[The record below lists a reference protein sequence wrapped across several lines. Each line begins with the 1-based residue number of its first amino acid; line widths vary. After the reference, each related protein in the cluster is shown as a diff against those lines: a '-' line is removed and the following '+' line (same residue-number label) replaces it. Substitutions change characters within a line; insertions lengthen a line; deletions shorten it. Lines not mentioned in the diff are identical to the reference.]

1 MNLKMR
7 HYAKKSSAPCHFL
20 LVLCLVTACSCFRIE
35 KSVTIVPSGAE
46 GPITSFTRVIFSDFR
61 QAFANLDF
69 SGIGGNELDADSL
82 ALMRGMRLV
91 MAGDM
96 AGAEFIF
103 RKIDLTAATAWSKL
117 IASEILVQIFY
128 YQSKWKNLHEMF
140 APVPGADHAADK
152 NDLSFLELSETMP
165 EYYSFPDHPVIL
177 PLELSNSGTPIIRIQ
192 INDKWEK
199 FWLDSGSG
207 FTVLS
212 SDLADKLRISPLTRA
227 RTHVITGTN
236 KRVAAQLT
244 VIEKIRIGGIEI
256 TQHPAMI
263 VQKKDLFFKIP
274 GHFRSRRITKVTG
287 VTGILGI
294 NAIKN
299 LSLRIDYR
307 KRQIIFARPDKKAG
321 GERNLFWMGYPIL
334 VCRSLDGVRLHFGV
348 DTGAKRSL
356 IAPNLITKI
365 RTKGTYRIR
374 LKVWGAGGEM
384 KIKTQV
390 LPNLKI
396 LVADYL
402 VGFRDIVAL
411 PLDQFGFVKL
421 DGILGCDFLMG
432 CGSLVLNLSEGVFSI
447 GNA

>member
-7 HYAKKSSAPCHFL
+7 HYTKKNSAPCHFML
-20 LVLCLVTACSCFRIE
+20 FLCLIAASSCFRIE
-35 KSVTIVPSGAE
+35 RSVSIVPIGAV
-46 GPITSFTRVIFSDFR
+46 GPITNATSVIFPDFR

-69 SGIGGNELDADSL
+69 SGIGGNELDADAL
-82 ALMRGMRLV
+82 ALVRGMRLV

-103 RKIDLTAATAWSKL
+103 RKTALTAATAWSKL

-128 YQSKWKNLHEMF
+128 YQSEWKNLHEMF

-152 NDLSFLELSETMP
+152 SDLSFLELSETKA
-165 EYYSFPDHPVIL
+165 EYYRFPDLPVIL

-192 INDKWEK
+192 INGKWEK
-199 FWLDSGSG
+199 FWLDTGSG

-212 SDLADKLRISPLTRA
+212 SDLAGKLRISPLTRA

-274 GHFRSRRITKVTG
+274 GQFKSRKITKVTG

-307 KRQIIFARPDKKAG
+307 KRQIILARPDKKVG

-334 VCRSLDGVRLHFGV
+334 VCRSLNGVRLHFGV

-356 IAPNLITKI
+356 ISPNLFTKI

-390 LPNLKI
+390 LPDLKI
-396 LVADYL
+396 LAAGYL

-421 DGILGCDFLMG
+421 DGILGCDFLLG